1 MIDQLTICSI
11 SYGEGPLLR
20 INRRL
25 CERLNPGGL
34 PRWLVVRNRPVQ
46 EADRDLGS
54 GDGFDVVEGAEF
66 DGGVIDAAP
75 RSVHHAMGMNLV
87 PAHVRTRFVM
97 YLDPDCFVLRP
108 NWAQDVLTHMLER
121 ELATFGVPYHP
132 RTSQKIR
139 YVPCGVGMLVD
150 TERLP
155 IAAVDWRPGLDNS
168 SPGRTSTR
176 DLVLYAL
183 LRRAKMAHRLRIE
196 ASLDTGIEFY
206 RRHRDE
212 RLTTE
217 CVQPVM
223 LPLHLRSR
231 LKHPRER
238 VLEAVLPERFCLL
251 PRRPGFFTD
260 RGFASLGHRDF
271 ATEGCEEYLWRDT
284 PFALHLRGGPPALRE
299 DLDELDRALTE
310 LID

>member
-1 MIDQLTICSI
+1 
-11 SYGEGPLLR
+11 
-20 INRRL
+20 L

-54 GDGFDVVEGAEF
+54 GDGFDVVEGAKF
-66 DGGVIDAAP
+66 DADVVDAAP

-87 PAHVRTRFVM
+87 RSHVRTRFVM
-97 YLDPDCFVLRP
+97 YLDPDCFLLRA
-108 NWAQDVLTHMLER
+108 NWVQEILTHMLER
-121 ELATFGVPYHP
+121 DLATFGVPYHP

-139 YVPCGVGMLVD
+139 YIPCGVGMLVD
-150 TERLP
+150 TARLP
-155 IAAVDWRPGLDNS
+155 IDDVDWRPGL
-168 SPGRTSTR
+168 SPSQRGRMPVG
-176 DLVLYAL
+176 DLVVDAV

-206 RRHRDE
+206 RRHRE
-212 RLTTE
+212 ESITTE

-223 LPLHLRSR
+223 LPIHLRSR
-231 LKHPRER
+231 LKRPRER

-260 RGFASLGHRDF
+260 RGFAALGHRDF

-299 DLDELDRALTE
+299 DLDALDRALAD
-310 LID
+310 LVS